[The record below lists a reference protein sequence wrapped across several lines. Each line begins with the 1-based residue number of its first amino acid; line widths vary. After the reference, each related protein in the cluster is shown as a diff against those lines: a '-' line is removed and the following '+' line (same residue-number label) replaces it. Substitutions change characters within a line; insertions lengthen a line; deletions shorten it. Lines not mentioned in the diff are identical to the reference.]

1 MSMVTELVNMKTNGS
16 VSAQEFIKIID
27 TLERD
32 FHSKQSGFVDT
43 ELLYDEKADLW
54 IMIQHWASAKEMKA
68 ASSKMFKDSKT
79 EAYRNAIDPKTVKI
93 SVYPT
98 LQTWTG
104 APGKKVTGH
113 CYCSYEQL

>member
-16 VSAQEFIKIID
+16 VSAQEFIEIID
-27 TLERD
+27 ALERD

-79 EAYRNAIDPKTVKI
+79 EAYRSAIDPKTVKI
-93 SVYPT
+93 NVYPT
-98 LQTWTG
+98 LQTWTV
-104 APGKKVTGH
+104 AAEEKVIGH
-113 CYCSYEQL
+113 CYCSDEQL